1 MIRARLF
8 AALLLPTL
16 ALAACR
22 GDDDASRTPTASTSP
37 AATATRLATSPTVA
51 ATATSI
57 PPAPAPSPIAPP
69 AGAPPAL
76 RSLPPAPAGSIT
88 VGAVGDV
95 SLAREVVDR
104 MAANGAGYPY
114 ALIAPALSSD
124 IVFGNLEG
132 ALTDRGEPWPKGYRF
147 RTPPVYTP
155 GLRNAGFDLV
165 SLANNHTLDY
175 GVIGL
180 QDTMAALDAA
190 GVRYAGAGNDDAAAR
205 APVILEAN
213 GLRVA
218 FLAYADSP
226 TEGGGFAIRDWAA
239 GPGTP
244 GLAIGDPG
252 VVAAD
257 VAAAKARADFVIVTA
272 HAGNEYVSAPS
283 ATQRAIADAALGAGA
298 DAFVGH
304 HAHVVQPVE
313 QRGGQLIAWGLGNFI
328 FDLDEVDLAN
338 IPRPRVTLVLQMTL
352 TPGAGV
358 TAWHIVPL
366 VQDADE
372 DRPRPATAEEAAIL
386 EGLLTP

>member
-1 MIRARLF
+1 MSRAWLV
-8 AALLLPTL
+8 APLLLPLLTL
-16 ALAACR
+16 IAC
-22 GDDDASRTPTASTSP
+22 GNDDSERVSTPTITA
-37 AATATRLATSPTVA
+37 AATSTAVA
-51 ATATSI
+51 ATAPAAPPTQAATVTAA
-57 PPAPAPSPIAPP
+57 PPASGPP
-69 AGAPPAL
+69 AGAPPPL
-76 RSLPPAPAGSIT
+76 QSLPPAPPGSIT
-88 VGAVGDV
+88 LGAVGDV

-104 MAANGAGYPY
+104 MAVYGAAYPY

-124 IVFGNLEG
+124 IVLGNLEG
-132 ALTDRGEPWPKGYRF
+132 ALTDRGDPWPKGYNF
-147 RTPPVYTP
+147 RTPPQYAP
-155 GLRNAGFDLV
+155 GLRNAGFDVV

-180 QDTMAALDAA
+180 QDTMAALDAV

-205 APVILEAN
+205 APVMLEAN

-218 FLAYADSP
+218 ILAYADSP

-244 GLAIGDPG
+244 GMAIGDPA

-272 HAGNEYVSAPS
+272 HAGSEYVNAPN
-283 ATQRAIADAALGAGA
+283 ATQRAIAEAALAAGA
-298 DAFVGH
+298 DAYIGH

-313 QRGGQLIAWGLGNFI
+313 QRGGQFIAWGLGNFI

-338 IPRPRVTLVLQMTL
+338 IPQPRVTLVLQLTL

-358 TAWHIVPL
+358 TAWHFVPL
-366 VQDADE
+366 VQDAEE
-372 DRPRPATAEEAAIL
+372 DRPRPATEAEAAVL
-386 EGLLTP
+386 RGLLTP